1 MQIREARSSDAT
13 AIRQLYRDVMG
24 YEYPLERMKE
34 MIEKNREDPCN
45 FVFTAWSGEEL
56 VAVMEAVIK
65 YSIHRDPYLIIN
77 TLAVAQRRQGT
88 GIGTQMLAYAESFA
102 R

>member
-34 MIEKNREDPCN
+34 MIEKKPGG
-45 FVFTAWSGEEL
+45 SL
-56 VAVMEAVIK
+56 
-65 YSIHRDPYLIIN
+65 
-77 TLAVAQRRQGT
+77 
-88 GIGTQMLAYAESFA
+88 
-102 R
+102 

>member
-34 MIEKNREDPCN
+34 MIEKTGRI
-45 FVFTAWSGEEL
+45 L
-56 VAVMEAVIK
+56 VIL
-65 YSIHRDPYLIIN
+65 RLLPG
-77 TLAVAQRRQGT
+77 LAKN
-88 GIGTQMLAYAESFA
+88 LWL
-102 R
+102 

>member
-34 MIEKNREDPCN
+34 MIEKNREDPCILRLLP
-45 FVFTAWSGEEL
+45 G
-56 VAVMEAVIK
+56 
-65 YSIHRDPYLIIN
+65 
-77 TLAVAQRRQGT
+77 LAKN
-88 GIGTQMLAYAESFA
+88 LWP
-102 R
+102 

>member
-34 MIEKNREDPCN
+34 MIRKTGRILVILRLLPGLAKNL
-45 FVFTAWSGEEL
+45 WL
-56 VAVMEAVIK
+56 
-65 YSIHRDPYLIIN
+65 
-77 TLAVAQRRQGT
+77 
-88 GIGTQMLAYAESFA
+88 
-102 R
+102 